1 MARLLRQLISGPD
14 VCHYLP
20 GAAMTTEARV
30 MIDVTPEELDALL
43 ALGWRR
49 FGPVYFR
56 PVCTAC
62 SECVS
67 IRIPLATFAPSAN
80 MRRVQRRGRHLTLRY
95 GKPIC
100 DERRLALHRRWHA
113 FRQDA
118 RGWEAGELDRE
129 SYSIQFC
136 FPHASARELTMW
148 DGDRLVSVG
157 LVDETPRALS
167 AVYCYYDP
175 DDEQLSPGTLNVL
188 ACLDRARK
196 QGREWVHLGYR
207 VADCPSLR
215 YKGRFRPQEQLV
227 GRPEE
232 QEQPRWVPVPE

>member
-20 GAAMTTEARV
+20 GASMTTEARV
-30 MIDVTPEELDALL
+30 MIDVSPEELDELL
-43 ALGWRR
+43 SLGWRR

-67 IRIPLATFAPSAN
+67 VRIPLATFAPSAN
-80 MRRVQRRGRHLTLRY
+80 MRRVQRRGRHLSLRY
-95 GKPIC
+95 GKPVC
-100 DERRLALHRRWHA
+100 DERRLALHRKWHL
-113 FRQDA
+113 FRQEA

-136 FPHASARELTMW
+136 FPHASARELTFW
-148 DGDRLVSVG
+148 DGDRLVAVG
-157 LVDETPRALS
+157 LVDETPSALS

-188 ACLDRARK
+188 ACVDRARRR
-196 QGREWVHLGYR
+196 GLSWVHLGYR

-215 YKGRFRPQEQLV
+215 YKGRFQPQEQLV
-227 GRPEE
+227 GRPGDRD
-232 QEQPRWVPVPE
+232 QPRWVPVVK